1 MHSERFHLPVVLTD
15 HAKTRMQERGIAEA
29 LVLDIIDTGM
39 QKDAGNNHYWF
50 YKHFD
55 TRDDNLLCVN
65 LPLFDVPLSRFIMRP
80 LIAVP
85 RPSVSQTASD

>member
-1 MHSERFHLPVVLTD
+1 MHSERFHLPVVLTE

-55 TRDDNLLCVN
+55 TRDDNLLCVAAVIDN
-65 LPLFDVPLSRFIMRP
+65 VVVIKTIMHHWEP
-80 LIAVP
+80 MP
-85 RPSVSQTASD
+85 